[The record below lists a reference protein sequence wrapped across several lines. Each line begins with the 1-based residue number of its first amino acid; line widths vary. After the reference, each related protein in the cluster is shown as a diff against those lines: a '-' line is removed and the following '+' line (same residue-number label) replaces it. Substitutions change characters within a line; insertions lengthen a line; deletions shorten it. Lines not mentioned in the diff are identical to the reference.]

1 MNYNDEIATLH
12 DQNASIAKEIEAMRE
27 DQNYRFREHERR
39 NNAENAS
46 RIEKLK
52 YNETSTYS
60 PESIRGYERMGL
72 EEGIRNRDNPNQNS
86 TATDIFVLLV
96 FIVIVGLAISTFV
109 R

>member
-1 MNYNDEIATLH
+1 MNYNDEIANLH

-39 NNAENAS
+39 NYAENES
-46 RIEKLK
+46 R
-52 YNETSTYS
+52 TSVKWSEVS
-60 PESIRGYERMGL
+60 PLYDPDLAESYAKIGL
-72 EEGIRNRDNPNQNS
+72 EVGERNKNKKESSVADM
-86 TATDIFVLLV
+86 IVLLV